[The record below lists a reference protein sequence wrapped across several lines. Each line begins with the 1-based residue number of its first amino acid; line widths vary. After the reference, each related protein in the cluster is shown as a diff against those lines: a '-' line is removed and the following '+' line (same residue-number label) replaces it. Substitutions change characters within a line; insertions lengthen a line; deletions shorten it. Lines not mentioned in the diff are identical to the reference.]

1 MRKSIAILAVVGIG
15 IYVAFSSV
23 YTVSE
28 VEQVIITQFGKPV
41 GEPVTSAGLKLK
53 VPFIQD
59 VNPID
64 KRVLEWDGNPSD
76 MPTKDK
82 LYISVDLFA
91 RWRITEPLQYFLRLR
106 DERSAQSRLD
116 DILGSE
122 TRNAVAKHE
131 LIEIIRT
138 TKDRVPLRDAR
149 LTDAERDLG
158 SLVPIQKGRK
168 LVEQEI
174 FAAAAEKVRVFGI
187 ELLDIRFKR
196 INYNESVRPKIYDR
210 MISER
215 RQIAERFLSEG
226 NGEAARIRG
235 NRVRDLNKI
244 QSEAYRQVEEIRGVA
259 DAKAT
264 EIYARAYNQ
273 SPEAADFYEFTRT
286 MQAYK
291 TIIARP
297 EHHPGPFHGQR
308 SVQVPE
314 GHGPR
319 WRRRLSPGFRRKPMT
334 MIARHRRLTCAWPGR
349 SRVQGIDY
357 KRVVVCRL
365 PGCSSPERGA
375 FGEELVVAHVV

>member
-1 MRKSIAILAVVGIG
+1 MNKLAALLAILGAA
-15 IYVAFSSV
+15 AFVLISSI

-28 VEQVIITQFGKPV
+28 VEQIIITQFGKPV
-41 GEPVTSAGLKLK
+41 GEPVTTAGLKTK
-53 VPFIQD
+53 VPFIQQ
-59 VNPID
+59 VNSID
-64 KRVLEWDGNPSD
+64 KRVLEWDGSPSD

-91 RWRITEPLQYFLRLR
+91 RWRITDPMQYFLRIR

-138 TKDRVPLRDAR
+138 TRDRVPLRDAL
-149 LTDAERDLG
+149 LTDAERDLKMG

-168 LVEQEI
+168 QVEQEI
-174 FAAAAEKVRVFGI
+174 FAAAAEKVQVFGI

-244 QSEAYRQVEEIRGVA
+244 QSEAYREVEEIRGLA

-264 EIYARAYNQ
+264 EIYAQAYNQ
-273 SPEAADFYEFTRT
+273 NAESIAFYEFTRT
-286 MQAYK
+286 MESYK
-291 TIIARP
+291 FIIA
-297 EHHPGPFHGQR
+297 ENTTL
-308 SVQVPE
+308 V
-314 GHGPR
+314 
-319 WRRRLSPGFRRKPMT
+319 LSTDSELFKFLKGMDPN
-334 MIARHRRLTCAWPGR
+334 
-349 SRVQGIDY
+349 
-357 KRVVVCRL
+357 
-365 PGCSSPERGA
+365 GA
-375 FGEELVVAHVV
+375 TQ

>member
-1 MRKSIAILAVVGIG
+1 MNKFIKVLGVLILVAGTYVVT
-15 IYVAFSSV
+15 SSV
-23 YTVSE
+23 YTVNE

-41 GEPVTSAGLKLK
+41 GEPVTTAGLKLK
-53 VPFIQD
+53 LPFVQE
-59 VNPID
+59 VNAID

-82 LYISVDLFA
+82 LYISVDLYA
-91 RWRITEPLQYFLRLR
+91 RWRITEPMPYFLRLR

-131 LIEIIRT
+131 LIELIRT
-138 TKDRVPLRDAR
+138 TKDRVPLRDTL
-149 LTDAERDLG
+149 LTDAERKQDIG
-158 SLVPIQKGRK
+158 SLVPISKGRAV
-168 LVEQEI
+168 VEAQI
-174 FAAAAEKVRVFGI
+174 FAAAADKVRVFGI

-244 QSEAYRQVEEIRGVA
+244 QSEAYRQVEEIRGLA

-264 EIYARAYNQ
+264 EIYSKAYNQ
-273 SPEAADFYEFTRT
+273 SPQSVEFYEFTRT

-291 TIIARP
+291 
-297 EHHPGPFHGQR
+297 
-308 SVQVPE
+308 
-314 GHGPR
+314 
-319 WRRRLSPGFRRKPMT
+319 L
-334 MIARHRRLTCAWPGR
+334 MIADNTT
-349 SRVQGIDY
+349 
-357 KRVVVCRL
+357 
-365 PGCSSPERGA
+365 
-375 FGEELVVAHVV
+375 LVLSTDSDVFKFLKGMNPDAASAAKK

>member
-1 MRKSIAILAVVGIG
+1 MNKVLQIIIIVVLAITGYVGM
-15 IYVAFSSV
+15 SSV
-23 YTVSE
+23 YTVNE

-41 GEPVTSAGLKLK
+41 GEPITTAGLKVK
-53 VPFIQD
+53 MPFVQE
-59 VNPID
+59 VNPIE
-64 KRVLEWDGNPSD
+64 KRVLEWDGSPSD

-91 RWRITEPLQYFLRLR
+91 RWRITDPLQYFLRLR

-138 TKDRVPLRDAR
+138 TRDRVPLRDAL
-149 LTDAERDLG
+149 LTDAEKAQNMG

-174 FAAAAEKVRVFGI
+174 FTAAAEKVQVFGI

-264 EIYARAYNQ
+264 EIYAAAYNE
-273 SPEAADFYEFTRT
+273 SPEAVAFYEFTRT

-291 TIIARP
+291 SIIADNTTLVLSTGSDLFKYLKGMNP
-297 EHHPGPFHGQR
+297 DGESAPAQMPGA
-308 SVQVPE
+308 
-314 GHGPR
+314 
-319 WRRRLSPGFRRKPMT
+319 RR
-334 MIARHRRLTCAWPGR
+334 
-349 SRVQGIDY
+349 
-357 KRVVVCRL
+357 
-365 PGCSSPERGA
+365 
-375 FGEELVVAHVV
+375 

>member
-1 MRKSIAILAVVGIG
+1 MTKAIAIVVLLVLGT
-15 IYVAFSSV
+15 YVTASSV
-23 YTVSE
+23 YIVNE
-28 VEQVIITQFGKPV
+28 VEQMIITQFGKPV
-41 GEPVTSAGLKLK
+41 GEPVTTAGLKFK
-53 VPFIQD
+53 VPYIQD

-64 KRVLEWDGNPSD
+64 KRVLEWDGPPAD

-91 RWRITEPLQYFLRLR
+91 RWRITDPLQYFLRLR

-122 TRNAVAKHE
+122 TRNAIAKHE

-138 TKDRVPLRDAR
+138 TKDRVPLRDAL
-149 LTDAERDLG
+149 LTDTERKQDIG

-168 LVEQEI
+168 QVEAEI

-264 EIYARAYNQ
+264 EIYASAYNQ
-273 SPEAADFYEFTRT
+273 SPESAAFYEFTRT
-286 MQAYK
+286 MQSYQSIIGENTTLVLSTDSELFK
-291 TIIARP
+291 FLKGMTPGTGIART
-297 EHHPGPFHGQR
+297 Q
-308 SVQVPE
+308 
-314 GHGPR
+314 
-319 WRRRLSPGFRRKPMT
+319 
-334 MIARHRRLTCAWPGR
+334 
-349 SRVQGIDY
+349 
-357 KRVVVCRL
+357 
-365 PGCSSPERGA
+365 SSGND
-375 FGEELVVAHVV
+375 

>member
-1 MRKSIAILAVVGIG
+1 MKKSIAILAVVGIG
-15 IYVAFSSV
+15 TYVAVSSL

-53 VPFIQD
+53 VPYIQE

-91 RWRITEPLQYFLRLR
+91 RWRITDPLQYFLRLR

-138 TKDRVPLRDAR
+138 TKDRVPLRDA
-149 LTDAERDLG
+149 LLSDAERDLG
-158 SLVPIQKGRK
+158 SLVPIQKGRQQ
-168 LVEQEI
+168 VEQEI
-174 FAAAAEKVRVFGI
+174 FTAAAEKVRVFGI

-264 EIYARAYNQ
+264 EIYAKAYNQ
-273 SPEAADFYEFTRT
+273 SPEAVAFYEFTRT

-291 TIIARP
+291 SIIEENTTLVLSTDSDLFKFLKGMTPGGSADPARVA
-297 EHHPGPFHGQR
+297 G
-308 SVQVPE
+308 
-314 GHGPR
+314 
-319 WRRRLSPGFRRKPMT
+319 
-334 MIARHRRLTCAWPGR
+334 AGR
-349 SRVQGIDY
+349 
-357 KRVVVCRL
+357 
-365 PGCSSPERGA
+365 
-375 FGEELVVAHVV
+375 

>member
-1 MRKSIAILAVVGIG
+1 MNRITQIAIVAVLGIG
-15 IYVAFSSV
+15 IFVAISAI

-41 GEPVTSAGLKLK
+41 GDPVTTAGLKVK
-53 VPFIQD
+53 IPFIQN
-59 VNPID
+59 VNTID

-91 RWRITEPLQYFLRLR
+91 RWRITDPLQYFLRLR

-138 TKDRVPLRDAR
+138 TKDRVPLRDTL
-149 LTDAERDLG
+149 LTEAEREQHIG

-174 FAAAAEKVRVFGI
+174 FSAAAEKVRVFGI

-264 EIYARAYNQ
+264 EIYAGAYNQ
-273 SPEAADFYEFTRT
+273 SPESVSFYEFTRT

-291 TIIARP
+291 TIIAANTTLVLSTNSDLFKFLKGMAP
-297 EHHPGPFHGQR
+297 DAEI
-308 SVQVPE
+308 VPQ
-314 GHGPR
+314 PNV
-319 WRRRLSPGFRRKPMT
+319 SP
-334 MIARHRRLTCAWPGR
+334 
-349 SRVQGIDY
+349 SQ
-357 KRVVVCRL
+357 
-365 PGCSSPERGA
+365 
-375 FGEELVVAHVV
+375 

>member
-1 MRKSIAILAVVGIG
+1 MNRIKLVAILAVFFIG
-15 IYVAFSSV
+15 TYLVVSSIYS
-23 YTVSE
+23 VSE
-28 VEQVIITQFGKPV
+28 VEQAIITQFGKPV
-41 GEPVTSAGLKLK
+41 GDPVTTAGLKLK
-53 VPFIQD
+53 MPFIQD
-59 VNPID
+59 VNLID

-82 LYISVDLFA
+82 LYVSVDLFA
-91 RWRITEPLQYFLRLR
+91 RWRIVDPLQYFLRLH

-116 DILGSE
+116 DVLGSE

-138 TKDRVPLRDAR
+138 TKDRVPLRDAPAGR
-149 LTDAERDLG
+149 ELDVG

-174 FAAAAEKVRVFGI
+174 FAEAAEKVGVFGI

-264 EIYARAYNQ
+264 EIYAKAYNQ
-273 SPEAADFYEFTRT
+273 SPESVAFYEFTRT

-291 TIIARP
+291 PIIAENTTLVLSTGSDLFKFLKGMAP
-297 EHHPGPFHGQR
+297 DSDVVPAQR
-308 SVQVPE
+308 
-314 GHGPR
+314 
-319 WRRRLSPGFRRKPMT
+319 F
-334 MIARHRRLTCAWPGR
+334 
-349 SRVQGIDY
+349 
-357 KRVVVCRL
+357 
-365 PGCSSPERGA
+365 GA
-375 FGEELVVAHVV
+375 NR

>member
-1 MRKSIAILAVVGIG
+1 MRTLTIPLLIGLTVLIG
-15 IYVAFSSV
+15 ISLKSAL

-41 GEPVTSAGLKLK
+41 GDPVVDAGLNIKI
-53 VPFIQD
+53 PFIQA
-59 VNPID
+59 VNAID
-64 KRVLEWDGNPSD
+64 KRVLEWDGDPSD

-91 RWRITEPLQYFLRLR
+91 RWRIVDPLQYFLRLR

-138 TKDRVPLRDAR
+138 TKGREPLQAGVLSDV
-149 LTDAERDLG
+149 G
-158 SLVPIQKGRK
+158 SDMNVGLLLPIHKGRK

-174 FAAAAEKVRVFGI
+174 FSAASEKVKVFGI

-196 INYNESVRPKIYDR
+196 INYNASVRPKIYER

-235 NRVRDLNKI
+235 DRVRELDKI
-244 QSEAYRQVEEIRGVA
+244 QSEAYQQVEEIRGLA

-264 EIYARAYNQ
+264 EIYALAYNQ
-273 SPEAADFYEFTRT
+273 SPEAVGLYEFTRT
-286 MQAYK
+286 MQSYS
-291 TIIARP
+291 TVIATNTTL
-297 EHHPGPFHGQR
+297 
-308 SVQVPE
+308 V
-314 GHGPR
+314 
-319 WRRRLSPGFRRKPMT
+319 LSTNSDLFKF
-334 MIARHRRLTCAWPGR
+334 LN
-349 SRVQGIDY
+349 GIPAESQTAG
-357 KRVVVCRL
+357 KVR
-365 PGCSSPERGA
+365 
-375 FGEELVVAHVV
+375 

>member
-1 MRKSIAILAVVGIG
+1 MNRITQIAILVLLGNTA
-15 IYVAFSSV
+15 YVLMSSI

-28 VEQVIITQFGKPV
+28 VQQVIINQFGNPI
-41 GEPVTSAGLKLK
+41 GTPVTTAGLKVK

-59 VNPID
+59 VNAID
-64 KRVLEWDGNPSD
+64 KRILEWDGNPSD

-91 RWRITEPLQYFLRLR
+91 RWRIKDPLQYFLRLR

-138 TKDRVPLRDAR
+138 TKDRVPLRDA
-149 LTDAERDLG
+149 LLSETERRQDIG

-168 LVEQEI
+168 LVEREI
-174 FAAAAEKVRVFGI
+174 FTAAAEKVRVFGI

-244 QSEAYRQVEEIRGVA
+244 QSEAYRQVEEIRGLA

-264 EIYARAYNQ
+264 EIYAKAYNQ
-273 SPEAADFYEFTRT
+273 TPEAVTFYEFTRT
-286 MQAYK
+286 MQSYK
-291 TIIARP
+291 SISAADTTLILSTDSDLFKFLKTMSPKSDAV
-297 EHHPGPFHGQR
+297 PGQ
-308 SVQVPE
+308 QV
-314 GHGPR
+314 
-319 WRRRLSPGFRRKPMT
+319 
-334 MIARHRRLTCAWPGR
+334 
-349 SRVQGIDY
+349 
-357 KRVVVCRL
+357 
-365 PGCSSPERGA
+365 GA
-375 FGEELVVAHVV
+375 NR

>member
-1 MRKSIAILAVVGIG
+1 MNRIKLIAILAVLGIG
-15 IYVAFSSV
+15 TFVLMSSL

-28 VEQVIITQFGKPV
+28 VEQAIITQFGEPV
-41 GEPVTSAGLKLK
+41 GVPVTAAGLKVK

-59 VNPID
+59 VNLIE
-64 KRVLEWDGNPSD
+64 KRVLEWDGSPSD

-82 LYISVDLFA
+82 LYVSVDLFA
-91 RWRITEPLQYFLRLR
+91 RWRIVDPLQYFLRLH

-116 DILGSE
+116 DDLSSE

-138 TKDRVPLRDAR
+138 TKDRVPLRDT
-149 LTDAERDLG
+149 LVTDAGRELDVG
-158 SLVPIQKGRK
+158 KLVPIQKGRK

-174 FAAAAEKVRVFGI
+174 FAEAAEKVRVFVM
-187 ELLDIRFKR
+187 ELLVIHIKR

-244 QSEAYRQVEEIRGVA
+244 QSEAYRQVEEIRGAA

-273 SPEAADFYEFTRT
+273 SPEAVAFYEFTRT

-291 TIIARP
+291 AIIGENTTLFLSTGSDLFKFLKGMTPDGDVVPAP
-297 EHHPGPFHGQR
+297 R
-308 SVQVPE
+308 S
-314 GHGPR
+314 GDNR
-319 WRRRLSPGFRRKPMT
+319 
-334 MIARHRRLTCAWPGR
+334 
-349 SRVQGIDY
+349 
-357 KRVVVCRL
+357 
-365 PGCSSPERGA
+365 
-375 FGEELVVAHVV
+375 

>member
-1 MRKSIAILAVVGIG
+1 MSQSKQIG
-15 IYVAFSSV
+15 ILVVLGLAIYVLMSSI

-28 VEQVIITQFGKPV
+28 VEQMIITQFGKPV
-41 GEPVTSAGLKLK
+41 GAPVTSAGLKTK
-53 VPFIQD
+53 VPFIQEI
-59 VNPID
+59 NPID
-64 KRVLEWDGNPSD
+64 KRILEWDGSPSD

-91 RWRITEPLQYFLRLR
+91 RWRITDPLQYFLRLR

-138 TKDRVPLRDAR
+138 TKDRVPLRDAL
-149 LTDAERDLG
+149 LTGAEQELDMG

-174 FAAAAEKVRVFGI
+174 FAAAAEKVQVFGI

-244 QSEAYRQVEEIRGVA
+244 QSEAYREVEEIRGIA

-264 EIYARAYNQ
+264 EIYASAYNQ
-273 SPEAADFYEFTRT
+273 SREAVEFYEFTRT
-286 MQAYK
+286 MQSYK
-291 TIIARP
+291 SIIG
-297 EHHPGPFHGQR
+297 ENTTL
-308 SVQVPE
+308 V
-314 GHGPR
+314 
-319 WRRRLSPGFRRKPMT
+319 LSTDSDLFKFLKGMNADR
-334 MIARHRRLTCAWPGR
+334 
-349 SRVQGIDY
+349 
-357 KRVVVCRL
+357 
-365 PGCSSPERGA
+365 E
-375 FGEELVVAHVV
+375 

>member
-1 MRKSIAILAVVGIG
+1 MKNVKQLVALLILVAGLFVLMSSI
-15 IYVAFSSV
+15 
-23 YTVSE
+23 YTVDE
-28 VEQVIITQFGKPV
+28 VEQAIITQFGKPV
-41 GEPVTSAGLKLK
+41 GEPVVEAGLKFK
-53 VPFIQD
+53 VPFIQE

-64 KRVLEWDGNPSD
+64 KRVLEWDGPPSD

-91 RWRITEPLQYFLRLR
+91 RWKIVDPLQYFLRLR

-138 TKDRVPLRDAR
+138 SKDRVPLRDTILASTEQE
-149 LTDAERDLG
+149 LKMG
-158 SLVPIQKGRK
+158 SLVPIEKGRK

-174 FAAAAEKVRVFGI
+174 FTAASEKVGVFGI

-244 QSEAYRQVEEIRGVA
+244 QSEAYRAVEEIRGLA

-264 EIYARAYNQ
+264 EIYAGAYNQ
-273 SPEAADFYEFTRT
+273 SPLAVEFYEFTRT
-286 MQAYK
+286 MASYPSIIGESTTVVLSTNSDLFKFLKGMTPK
-291 TIIARP
+291 T
-297 EHHPGPFHGQR
+297 
-308 SVQVPE
+308 
-314 GHGPR
+314 
-319 WRRRLSPGFRRKPMT
+319 K
-334 MIARHRRLTCAWPGR
+334 
-349 SRVQGIDY
+349 
-357 KRVVVCRL
+357 
-365 PGCSSPERGA
+365 
-375 FGEELVVAHVV
+375 

>member
-1 MRKSIAILAVVGIG
+1 
-15 IYVAFSSV
+15 
-23 YTVSE
+23 
-28 VEQVIITQFGKPV
+28 
-41 GEPVTSAGLKLK
+41 
-53 VPFIQD
+53 
-59 VNPID
+59 
-64 KRVLEWDGNPSD
+64 
-76 MPTKDK
+76 
-82 LYISVDLFA
+82 
-91 RWRITEPLQYFLRLR
+91 LRLR

-138 TKDRVPLRDAR
+138 TKDRVPLRDA
-149 LTDAERDLG
+149 LLADTTQDLNMG

-196 INYNESVRPKIYDR
+196 INYNDSVRPKIYDR

-235 NRVRDLNKI
+235 NRMRDLNKI
-244 QSEAYRQVEEIRGVA
+244 QSEAYRQVEEIRGLA

-264 EIYARAYNQ
+264 EIYAKAYNQ
-273 SPEAADFYEFTRT
+273 SPEAAEFYEFSRT

-291 TIIARP
+291 AIIAENTTLVLSTDSDLFKFLKGMAP
-297 EHHPGPFHGQR
+297 DGD
-308 SVQVPE
+308 VVP
-314 GHGPR
+314 
-319 WRRRLSPGFRRKPMT
+319 
-334 MIARHRRLTCAWPGR
+334 AR
-349 SRVQGIDY
+349 
-357 KRVVVCRL
+357 
-365 PGCSSPERGA
+365 
-375 FGEELVVAHVV
+375 

>member
-1 MRKSIAILAVVGIG
+1 MNRITQIAIVAVLGIA
-15 IYVAFSSV
+15 IFVAISAI

-28 VEQVIITQFGKPV
+28 VEQVIITQFGKPL
-41 GEPVTSAGLKLK
+41 GDPVTTAGLKVK
-53 VPFIQD
+53 IPFIQN
-59 VNPID
+59 VNTID

-91 RWRITEPLQYFLRLR
+91 RWRITDPLQYFLRLR

-138 TKDRVPLRDAR
+138 TKDRVPLRDTL
-149 LTDAERDLG
+149 LTEAEREQHIG

-174 FAAAAEKVRVFGI
+174 FSAAAEKVRVFGI

-264 EIYARAYNQ
+264 EIYAGAYNQ
-273 SPEAADFYEFTRT
+273 SPESVSFYEFTRT

-291 TIIARP
+291 TIIAANTTLVLSTNSDLFKFLKGMAP
-297 EHHPGPFHGQR
+297 DAEI
-308 SVQVPE
+308 VPQ
-314 GHGPR
+314 PNV
-319 WRRRLSPGFRRKPMT
+319 SPNK
-334 MIARHRRLTCAWPGR
+334 
-349 SRVQGIDY
+349 Q
-357 KRVVVCRL
+357 
-365 PGCSSPERGA
+365 
-375 FGEELVVAHVV
+375 

>member
-1 MRKSIAILAVVGIG
+1 MKKFRSVIVLVIIVFIALAVKG
-15 IYVAFSSV
+15 SL

-41 GEPVTSAGLKLK
+41 GEPITEAGLNVKI
-53 VPFIQD
+53 PFIQD
-59 VNPID
+59 VNAID
-64 KRVLEWDGNPSD
+64 KRVLEWDGDPSD

-91 RWRITEPLQYFLRLR
+91 RWRITDPLQYFLRLR

-138 TKDRVPLRDAR
+138 TQHRQPLRDV
-149 LTDAERDLG
+149 LLIEPERDLTLG
-158 SLVPIQKGRK
+158 NLVPIQKGRQV
-168 LVEQEI
+168 VENEI
-174 FAAAAEKVRVFGI
+174 FTAAADKVRVFGI

-196 INYNESVRPKIYDR
+196 INYNASVRPKIYDR

-244 QSEAYRQVEEIRGVA
+244 QSEAYRQVEEIRGLA
-259 DAKAT
+259 DAKAA

-273 SPEAADFYEFTRT
+273 NPQAVSLYEFTRT
-286 MQAYK
+286 MQAYRSIMTENTK
-291 TIIARP
+291 LILSTDSDLFKYLKGVHPAEAIKLTP
-297 EHHPGPFHGQR
+297 E
-308 SVQVPE
+308 
-314 GHGPR
+314 
-319 WRRRLSPGFRRKPMT
+319 
-334 MIARHRRLTCAWPGR
+334 
-349 SRVQGIDY
+349 
-357 KRVVVCRL
+357 
-365 PGCSSPERGA
+365 
-375 FGEELVVAHVV
+375 

>member
-1 MRKSIAILAVVGIG
+1 MINVKQLVVLSIL
-15 IYVAFSSV
+15 VAGLFVLMSSI
-23 YTVSE
+23 YTVDE
-28 VEQVIITQFGKPV
+28 VEQAIITQFGKPV
-41 GEPVTSAGLKLK
+41 GEPIVEAGLKFK
-53 VPFIQD
+53 VPFIQE

-64 KRVLEWDGNPSD
+64 KRVLEWDGPPSD

-91 RWRITEPLQYFLRLR
+91 RWKIVDPLQYFLRLR

-138 TKDRVPLRDAR
+138 SKDRIPLRDTI
-149 LTDAERDLG
+149 LTSTEQEQNMG
-158 SLVPIQKGRK
+158 SLVPIEKGRK

-174 FAAAAEKVRVFGI
+174 FAAASKKVGVFGI

-235 NRVRDLNKI
+235 NRIRDLNKI
-244 QSEAYRQVEEIRGVA
+244 QSEAYRAVEEIRGLA

-264 EIYARAYNQ
+264 EIYAGAYNQ
-273 SPEAADFYEFTRT
+273 SPLAVEFYEFTRT
-286 MQAYK
+286 MASYPSIIGENTTVVLSTSSDLFKFLKGMNPK
-291 TIIARP
+291 T
-297 EHHPGPFHGQR
+297 E
-308 SVQVPE
+308 
-314 GHGPR
+314 
-319 WRRRLSPGFRRKPMT
+319 
-334 MIARHRRLTCAWPGR
+334 
-349 SRVQGIDY
+349 
-357 KRVVVCRL
+357 
-365 PGCSSPERGA
+365 
-375 FGEELVVAHVV
+375 